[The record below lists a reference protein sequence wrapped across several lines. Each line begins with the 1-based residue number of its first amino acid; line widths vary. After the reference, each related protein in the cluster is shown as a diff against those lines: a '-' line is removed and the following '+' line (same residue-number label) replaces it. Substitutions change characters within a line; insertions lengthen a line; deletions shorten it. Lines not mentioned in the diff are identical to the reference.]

1 MLYLMQYL
9 CSIYMVF
16 IWLTCLFRVDR
27 GCEPQLGQ
35 TKIYEIDI
43 CCLFIIVEQELLT
56 LLEYLSSIM
65 VFSEVCVAQSLVLCV
80 VFCQLLFVFFPL
92 AIVLSVLPFMASD
105 YPFGIF
111 KLFLQ
116 NQIVMI

>member
-1 MLYLMQYL
+1 VRSVGHFVDIGGIVNHH
-9 CSIYMVF
+9 CSN
-16 IWLTCLFRVDR
+16 T
-27 GCEPQLGQ
+27 
-35 TKIYEIDI
+35 
-43 CCLFIIVEQELLT
+43 LFIIVEQELLT

-65 VFSEVCVAQSLVLCV
+65 VFSEVCVAQSLVVCVVFCLSLFVFSEVCVAQSLVLCV
-80 VFCQLLFVFFPL
+80 VFCQSLFVFFPL